1 MRLIRCE
8 SSLVHENLT
17 RTNKYKKGKNRGC
30 VLYVKI
36 RVHSQT
42 MKTIF
47 KIYAGITWEKRWGFL
62 LVMLGVTTATILGI
76 YVPVFYKNIANGF
89 AQPYSAETTQM
100 MLDNFWMVVLFY
112 AGIWLSWRVL
122 EVGIIPVDGGGVNI
136 LNKRCFAVLKRQKYD
151 FFENNFS
158 GSLIKQASRFSRAYE
173 IIMDWFIFQLVQNLL
188 GIVIAFFLF
197 YQHYPE
203 FAYYFLIW
211 VVAFIIWSVGFS
223 IWKLKYDK
231 AVAESDSVLGGSYS
245 DAISNIFIVKSF
257 SLEKSEQSNI
267 DEKSDTIYHRTKIAW
282 ILMFVS
288 FSIQGI
294 MTMGIELVLVYLM
307 IGKWETGT
315 FNVGEFV
322 LFQSILLILV
332 QRIWDFGRNF
342 RNFFTA
348 LADAAEMAEIFDKD
362 DYEKDTE
369 NARALTINK
378 GDIAFDKVS
387 FAYSGS
393 ESSKGCLFED
403 FSLHIKAGEKIAL
416 VGQSGSGK
424 TSLTKLLFRFFEPQ
438 QGTINF
444 DGQNAKNFTLESLRN
459 QISLVP
465 QQPELFHRSVFDNI
479 ILNDDVSKEQVFNA
493 ARKSRSLEFIEK
505 LPEKFDTLVG
515 ERGVKLSGGEKQR
528 IALARAFL
536 EDAPIVILDEATSA
550 LDSITEK
557 QIQTAIFEL
566 IENKTAIVIAH
577 RLSTILRMDRIIV
590 LEEGKIIEEG
600 THQELLKK
608 EGKYAAMWKHQ
619 SGEFLKQ

>member
-1 MRLIRCE
+1 
-8 SSLVHENLT
+8 
-17 RTNKYKKGKNRGC
+17 
-30 VLYVKI
+30 
-36 RVHSQT
+36 

-47 KIYAGITWEKRWGFL
+47 KEYLRTTLHFRWWFL
-62 LVMLGVTTATILGI
+62 LVMFGVCCATILGI

-89 AQPYSAETTQM
+89 AQPYSPETFQM

-112 AGIWLSWRVL
+112 AGIWISWRIL
-122 EVGIIPVDGGGVNI
+122 EVGIVPVDAGGVR
-136 LNKRCFAVLKRQKYD
+136 LLEKRCFSVLKQQKFN
-151 FFENNFS
+151 FFENSFS

-173 IIMDWFIFQLVQNLL
+173 VIMDWFIFQFVQNVL
-188 GIVIAFFLF
+188 GISIAFILF

-211 VVAFIIWSVGFS
+211 VFAFITWSVSYS

-231 AVAESDSVLGGSYS
+231 AVAEYDSKLGGAYS

-257 SLEKSEQSNI
+257 ALEQQEQRNV
-267 DEKSDTIYHRTKIAW
+267 DRKADDVYAKKKIAW
-282 ILMFVS
+282 ILMFIS
-288 FSIQGI
+288 FSVQGI

-307 IGKWETGT
+307 IDKWQIGE

-332 QRIWDFGRNF
+332 QRLWEFGRNF

-348 LADAAEMAEIFDKD
+348 LADASEMAEIFERSDIESNNK
-362 DYEKDTE
+362 
-369 NARALTINK
+369 NAQALTIK
-378 GDIAFDKVS
+378 EGQIKFDHIN

-393 ESSKGCLFED
+393 ETTNSCLFED
-403 FSLHIKAGEKIAL
+403 FSLTIKAGEKVAL
-416 VGQSGSGK
+416 VGESGSGK

-438 QGTINF
+438 KGELYF
-444 DGQNAKNFTLESLRN
+444 DEKNAKDFTLESLRN

-465 QQPELFHRSVFDNI
+465 QQPELFHRSVRDNI
-479 ILNDDVSKEQVFNA
+479 VLSADVSDEEVNEVAKKA
-493 ARKSRSLEFIEK
+493 KSLAFIQK
-505 LPEKFDTLVG
+505 LPQQFETLVG

-536 EDAPIVILDEATSA
+536 EDAPIVVLDEATSA

-557 QIQTAIFEL
+557 QIQTAIFDL

-590 LEEGKIIEEG
+590 LENGKIIEEG
-600 THQELLKK
+600 THQELLDLGGNYSK
-608 EGKYAAMWKHQ
+608 MWKHQ
-619 SGEFLKQ
+619 SGEFLTSANPTSNNID